1 MGKRL
6 TYALFT
12 TLVLSFLLAACGPPV
27 PATIARAP
35 ARSLSI
41 RGKGEMRSM
50 ASTRMSAQLA
60 SVGLDPKKLP
70 PLEQLD
76 KSQRLLVMETFSAAL
91 GVPCSGCHADP
102 DFRADTRRKRVAKRM
117 WNDFVRGLAFD
128 NGDVLYCD
136 SCHNGQLFSLDRR
149 DKDKVADF
157 MASEFVGRL
166 KRTDNKDHDC
176 GTCHGDPPEFAF
188 LGDWRES
195 PAPDVRIVKAPA
207 LVPTAAPSNPPPA
220 TTAAPPPAS
229 TTSLAKPPPT
239 SAVKPP
245 ASGPAAPA
253 GPCGTKLNPCPL
265 QKWMRA
271 NIAPAVT
278 ANDTQALARAL
289 DRLASFSPDGS
300 WRWAEIAK
308 TGAEFARQG
317 DMSAARKSCKGCH
330 ELYKP
335 SWKSNYRSRPVK

>member
-1 MGKRL
+1 MGNRL
-6 TYALFT
+6 TYALFA
-12 TLVLSFLLAACGPPV
+12 TLALSVLLAACGAPA
-27 PATIARAP
+27 PATIARSP
-35 ARSLSI
+35 ARTFSI
-41 RGKGEMRSM
+41 RGKGEMR
-50 ASTRMSAQLA
+50 AITQTRMSAELA

-91 GVPCSGCHADP
+91 GIPCSGCHADP
-102 DFRADTRRKRVAKRM
+102 DFRADTRRKRVSKRM
-117 WNDFVRGLAFD
+117 WNDIVRGLSFD
-128 NGDVLYCD
+128 NGDLLYCD
-136 SCHNGQLFSLDRR
+136 SCHNGQLFMLDRH
-149 DKDKVADF
+149 DKDKVADY
-157 MASEFVGRL
+157 MSNEFVGRL
-166 KRTDNKDHDC
+166 KRTDGKDHDC

-195 PAPDVRIVKAPA
+195 PAPDVRIVHAAPA
-207 LVPTAAPSNPPPA
+207 PTPAPTPPTAI
-220 TTAAPPPAS
+220 
-229 TTSLAKPPPT
+229 TTSAPPT
-239 SAVKPP
+239 SATPP
-245 ASGPAAPA
+245 APPKPQPPKPTASTPPAPL
-253 GPCGTKLNPCPL
+253 GPCGSKLNPCPL

-271 NIAPAVT
+271 NIAPAIT

-289 DRLASFSPDGS
+289 DRVAAFSPDSS

-335 SWKSNYRSRPVK
+335 SWKSSYRSRPIR